1 MHVFLPALKFFSL
14 AVYSPCKIDLI
25 EQCII
30 IRINSFIE
38 IDMTDISKTKIDYD
52 FAVIGAGI
60 SGAIAFY
67 NLSKNGFSCIIIDKT
82 DKSIPYLLCKL
93 VCEHDFP
100 FMPDIPKDNLDVF
113 VRDHWTSIYASR
125 NIEALV
131 DGKEFNAPL
140 GKLADEYQLIQW
152 YLDKGKEHGGKIQCN
167 QLVSEVKILKDNA
180 LLTLQKPDNSEVEVE
195 IEKIRAKAVI
205 LATGA
210 SGIKL
215 QQDLGFEIPTI
226 MNSIS
231 ATFKCDP
238 VLIEQNIPADYIFRL
253 HPQISL
259 EGMLWLNRARDYFNI
274 GYVSKES
281 PKEMGIKF
289 LRILQNYEPIKQY
302 FKGIERTLE
311 TLTVDD
317 FHYRKCTKYPIDS
330 KVSDRVVVIGD
341 SAGLLYPLYLE
352 GVIGAA
358 ASAKIA
364 SEVLFEL
371 NNNKS
376 SFNSQDLKKYEHI
389 LSARLLN
396 SYFKMGK
403 ISDEMFFRGNEKPP
417 FTIWDAYLNAI
428 NELQQL
434 RKNIWTAYRC
444 QDLGNYPEE
453 NDLWCG
459 EQIYKHLPLSK
470 KVSLMP
476 FFLKFKFIK

>member
-1 MHVFLPALKFFSL
+1 MITNEKM
-14 AVYSPCKIDLI
+14 Y
-25 EQCII
+25 
-30 IRINSFIE
+30 
-38 IDMTDISKTKIDYD
+38 DYD
-52 FAVIGAGI
+52 FAIIGAGI
-60 SGAIAFY
+60 AGAIAFY
-67 NLSKNGFSCIIIDKT
+67 NLTKNGSSCIIIDKI

-100 FMPDIPKDNLDVF
+100 FMPDIPKSNLDIF

-131 DGKEFNAPL
+131 NGKEFGAPL
-140 GKLADEYQLIQW
+140 GKLADEYHLIQW
-152 YLDKGKEHGGKIQCN
+152 YLNKGKEYGGKIHWN
-167 QLVSEVKILKDNA
+167 QLISEVKILKENA
-180 LLTLQKPDNSEVEVE
+180 QLTLQPTDKSEIEVEVE
-195 IEKIRAKAVI
+195 KIRVKAII

-215 QQDLGFEIPTI
+215 QQDLGFHTPTI
-226 MNSIS
+226 LNAIM

-238 VLIEQNIPADYIFRL
+238 ALIEQNIPVDYIFRL

-259 EGMLWLNRARDYFNI
+259 EGMLWLNRAVNYFNI
-274 GYVSKES
+274 GFVSKVP

-289 LRILQNYEPIKQY
+289 LRILQNYVPIQQY
-302 FKGIERTLE
+302 FKGFERE
-311 TLTVDD
+311 IDTLTVDD

-341 SAGLLYPLYLE
+341 AAGLLYPLYLE

-364 SEVLFEL
+364 SKVLIEL
-371 NNNKS
+371 NNNES
-376 SFNSQDLKKYEHI
+376 SFKSQDLRSYEKL

-403 ISDEMFFRGNEKPP
+403 ISDEMFFRGKEKPP
-417 FTIWDAYLNAI
+417 FTIWDSYLNAI
-428 NELQQL
+428 NELPQL

-476 FFLKFKFIK
+476 FFLKFKFIS

>member
-1 MHVFLPALKFFSL
+1 MKNK
-14 AVYSPCKIDLI
+14 KIH
-25 EQCII
+25 
-30 IRINSFIE
+30 
-38 IDMTDISKTKIDYD
+38 DYD
-52 FAVIGAGI
+52 FAIIGAGVA
-60 SGAIAFY
+60 GAIAFY
-67 NLSKNGFSCIIIDKT
+67 NLSKNGSSCIIIDKRN
-82 DKSIPYLLCKL
+82 KSIPYLLCKL

-100 FMPDIPKDNLDVF
+100 FMTDIPKNNLDVF

-131 DGKEFNAPL
+131 NGKEFGAPL
-140 GKLADEYQLIQW
+140 GKLADEYHLIQW
-152 YLDKGKEHGGKIQCN
+152 YLNKGKEYGGKIQWN
-167 QLVSEVKILKDNA
+167 QLVSEVKILKENA
-180 LLTLQKPDNSEVEVE
+180 QLTLQTTDKSETNVE
-195 IEKIRAKAVI
+195 IEKIRAKAII

-215 QQDLGFEIPTI
+215 QQDLGFKTPTI
-226 MNSIS
+226 MNAIT

-238 VLIEQNIPADYIFRL
+238 ALIEQNIPVDYIFRL
-253 HPQISL
+253 HSQISL
-259 EGMLWLNRARDYFNI
+259 EGMLWLNRAVNYFNI
-274 GYVSKES
+274 GYVSNET

-289 LRILQNYEPIKQY
+289 LRILQNYKPIQDY
-302 FKGIERTLE
+302 FKGLEGEIE

-330 KVSDRVVVIGD
+330 KVSDRVLIIGD
-341 SAGLLYPLYLE
+341 AAGLLYPLYLE

-364 SEVLFEL
+364 SEVLIEL
-371 NNNKS
+371 NKNEN
-376 SFNSQDLKKYEHI
+376 SFRSQDLRKYEQL

-403 ISDEMFFRGNEKPP
+403 ISDEMFFHGNEKPP
-417 FTIWDAYLNAI
+417 FTIWESYLNAI
-428 NELQQL
+428 NELPQL

>member
-1 MHVFLPALKFFSL
+1 
-14 AVYSPCKIDLI
+14 
-25 EQCII
+25 
-30 IRINSFIE
+30 
-38 IDMTDISKTKIDYD
+38 MTDISDTTIDYD

-60 SGAIAFY
+60 AGSIAFY
-67 NLSKNGFSCIIIDKT
+67 NLSKNGSSCIIIDKN
-82 DKSIPYLLCKL
+82 DKSVPYSLCKL

-100 FMPDIPKDNLDVF
+100 FMPDIPKNNLDVF

-125 NIEALV
+125 NVEALIN
-131 DGKEFNAPL
+131 GKEFGAPL
-140 GKLADEYQLIQW
+140 GKLADEYHLIQW
-152 YLDKGKEHGGKIQCN
+152 YLKKGKEYGGKIQWN
-167 QLVSEVKILKDNA
+167 QLVSEVKILKENA
-180 LLTLQKPDNSEVEVE
+180 MLTLQTINKSEIEFKV
-195 IEKIRAKAVI
+195 EKIRAKAII

-215 QQDLGFEIPTI
+215 QQDLGFETPTVL
-226 MNSIS
+226 NSIT

-238 VLIEQNIPADYIFRL
+238 ALIEKNLPADYIFRL

-259 EGMLWLNRARDYFNI
+259 EGMLWLNRARNYFNI
-274 GYVSKES
+274 GYVANEE

-289 LRILQNYEPIKQY
+289 LRILQNYQPIQQY
-302 FKGIERTLE
+302 FKGLERKIE

-317 FHYRKCTKYPIDS
+317 FHCRKCTKYPIDS
-330 KVSDRVVVIGD
+330 KVSDRVVIIGD
-341 SAGLLYPLYLE
+341 AAGLLYPLYLE

-364 SEVLFEL
+364 SEVLLKL
-371 NNNKS
+371 NNNES
-376 SFNSQDLKKYEHI
+376 SFRSQDLRRYDKL
-389 LSARLLN
+389 LSAHLLN
-396 SYFKMGK
+396 SYFKMGI
-403 ISDEMFFRGNEKPP
+403 ISDEMFFRGKEKPP
-417 FTIWDAYLNAI
+417 FTIWEAYLNAI

-434 RKNIWTAYRC
+434 RKNIWIAYRW
-444 QDLGNYPEE
+444 QDLENYPEE

>member
-1 MHVFLPALKFFSL
+1 MITNE
-14 AVYSPCKIDLI
+14 KIY
-25 EQCII
+25 
-30 IRINSFIE
+30 
-38 IDMTDISKTKIDYD
+38 DYD
-52 FAVIGAGI
+52 FAIIGAGI
-60 SGAIAFY
+60 AGVIAFY
-67 NLSKNGFSCIIIDKT
+67 NLTKEGCSCIIIDKK
-82 DKSIPYLLCKL
+82 DRSIPYLLCKL

-100 FMPDIPKDNLDVF
+100 FMPEIPKNNVDIF

-131 DGKEFNAPL
+131 DGKEFGAPL

-152 YLDKGKEHGGKIQCN
+152 YLNKGIEYGGTIQWKH
-167 QLVSEVKILKDNA
+167 EVTGIKILKENA
-180 LLTLQKPDNSEVEVE
+180 QLTLLSEKKTDIEAEVK
-195 IEKIRAKAVI
+195 KINVKAVI

-210 SGIKL
+210 SGIQL
-215 QQDLGFEIPTI
+215 QQDLGFQTPTI
-226 MNSIS
+226 LNSIT
-231 ATFKCDP
+231 ATFKNDP
-238 VLIEQNIPADYIFRL
+238 SLIMKNIPADYIFRL

-259 EGMLWLNRARDYFNI
+259 EGMLWLNRAIDYFNI
-274 GYVSKES
+274 GYVSSEE

-289 LRILQNYEPIKQY
+289 LRILQNYQPIQQY
-302 FKGIERTLE
+302 FKGLEKKIE
-311 TLTVDD
+311 TLTVKD
-317 FHYRKCTKYPIDS
+317 FHYKKCTKYPIDA

-341 SAGLLYPLYLE
+341 AAGLLYPLYLE

-364 SEVLFEL
+364 SEVLLEL
-371 NNNKS
+371 NKNES
-376 SFNSQDLKKYEHI
+376 SFTTQDLRKNEKL
-389 LSARLLN
+389 LSTRILN

-417 FTIWDAYLNAI
+417 FTIWDAYLNSI

-434 RKNIWTAYRC
+434 RKNIWIAYRC
-444 QDLGNYPEE
+444 QDLENYPEE

-476 FFLKFKFIK
+476 FFLKFKFIS

>member
-1 MHVFLPALKFFSL
+1 
-14 AVYSPCKIDLI
+14 
-25 EQCII
+25 
-30 IRINSFIE
+30 
-38 IDMTDISKTKIDYD
+38 MTDIFDIKYDYD
-52 FAVIGAGI
+52 FAIIGAGI
-60 SGAIAFY
+60 AGAISFY
-67 NLSKNGFSCIIIDKT
+67 NLSKNGSSCIIIDKA
-82 DKSIPYLLCKL
+82 DKSIPFLLCKL

-100 FMPDIPKDNLDVF
+100 FMPDIPRNNLDIF

-125 NIEALV
+125 NIEAIV
-131 DGKEFNAPL
+131 DGKEFGAPL
-140 GKLADEYQLIQW
+140 GKLADEYHLIQW
-152 YLDKGKEHGGKIQCN
+152 YLDKGKEHGGKTQWN
-167 QLVSEVKILKDNA
+167 QLVSEVKIRKDNA
-180 LLTLQKPDNSEVEVE
+180 LLTLQPTEKSEIEVEVE
-195 IEKIRAKAVI
+195 KIRVKAVI

-215 QQDLGFEIPTI
+215 QQDLGFKTPTI
-226 MNSIS
+226 LNAIT

-238 VLIEQNIPADYIFRL
+238 ALIEQNIPVDYIFRL

-259 EGMLWLNRARDYFNI
+259 EGMFWLNRAVNYFNI
-274 GYVSKES
+274 GFVSKET

-289 LRILQNYEPIKQY
+289 LRILQNYEPIQQF
-302 FKGIERTLE
+302 FKGIERKID

-317 FHYRKCTKYPIDS
+317 FHYKKCTKYPIDS
-330 KVSDRVVVIGD
+330 KVSDRVIVIGD
-341 SAGLLYPLYLE
+341 AAGLLYPLYLE

-364 SEVLFEL
+364 SEVLIEL
-371 NNNKS
+371 NNIDSN
-376 SFNSQDLKKYEHI
+376 FNSRDLRRYENL

-403 ISDEMFFRGNEKPP
+403 ISDEMFFRGKEKPP
-417 FTIWDAYLNAI
+417 FTIWEAYLNAI

-434 RKNIWTAYRC
+434 RKNIWIAYRC

-476 FFLKFKFIK
+476 FFLKFKFIS

>member
-1 MHVFLPALKFFSL
+1 MITNEKMF
-14 AVYSPCKIDLI
+14 
-25 EQCII
+25 
-30 IRINSFIE
+30 
-38 IDMTDISKTKIDYD
+38 DYD
-52 FAVIGAGI
+52 FAIIGAGI
-60 SGAIAFY
+60 AGAIAFY
-67 NLSKNGFSCIIIDKT
+67 NLSKNGSSCIIIDKT

-100 FMPDIPKDNLDVF
+100 FMPDIPKSNSDVF

-131 DGKEFNAPL
+131 DGKEFGAPL
-140 GKLADEYQLIQW
+140 GKLADEYKLIQW
-152 YLDKGKEHGGKIQCN
+152 YINKGKEYGGKIQWN
-167 QLVSEVKILKDNA
+167 QLVSEVKILTENA
-180 LLTLQKPDNSEVEVE
+180 QLTLQPTDKSEIEFKV
-195 IEKIRAKAVI
+195 EKIRTKAII

-215 QQDLGFEIPTI
+215 QQDLGFAIPTI
-226 MNSIS
+226 MNAIT

-238 VLIEQNIPADYIFRL
+238 SLIEQNIPVDYIFRL

-259 EGMLWLNRARDYFNI
+259 EGMLWLNRAVNYFNI
-274 GYVSKES
+274 GFVSKET
-281 PKEMGIKF
+281 PNEMGIKF
-289 LRILQNYEPIKQY
+289 LRILRNYAPIQQY
-302 FKGIERTLE
+302 FKGLEREIE

-317 FHYRKCTKYPIDS
+317 FHYKKCTKYPIDS

-341 SAGLLYPLYLE
+341 AAGLLYPLYLE
-352 GVIGAA
+352 GVIGAS

-364 SEVLFEL
+364 SEVLLEL
-371 NNNKS
+371 NNNES
-376 SFNSQDLKKYEHI
+376 SFKTQDLRRYEKL

-403 ISDEMFFRGNEKPP
+403 ISNEMFFHAKEKPP
-417 FTIWDAYLNAI
+417 FTIWESYLNAI

-434 RKNIWTAYRC
+434 RRNIWIAYRC

>member
-1 MHVFLPALKFFSL
+1 
-14 AVYSPCKIDLI
+14 
-25 EQCII
+25 
-30 IRINSFIE
+30 
-38 IDMTDISKTKIDYD
+38 MTDISDTTIDYD

-60 SGAIAFY
+60 AGSIAFY
-67 NLSKNGFSCIIIDKT
+67 NLSKNGTSCIVIDKS
-82 DKSIPYLLCKL
+82 DKSVSYSLCKL

-100 FMPDIPKDNLDVF
+100 FMPDIPKNNLDVF

-125 NIEALV
+125 NVEALIN
-131 DGKEFNAPL
+131 GKEFDAPL
-140 GKLADEYQLIQW
+140 GKLADEYHLIQW
-152 YLDKGKEHGGKIQCN
+152 YLNKGKENGGKIQWN
-167 QLVSEVKILKDNA
+167 QLVNDVKILKENA
-180 LLTLQKPDNSEVEVE
+180 LLSLQTTDKTE
-195 IEKIRAKAVI
+195 IKDEIKKIRAKVVI
-205 LATGA
+205 LASGA

-226 MNSIS
+226 LNSIS

-259 EGMLWLNRARDYFNI
+259 EGMLWLNRARNYFNI
-274 GYVSKES
+274 GYVANED

-289 LRILQNYEPIKQY
+289 LRILQNYQPIQQY
-302 FKGIERTLE
+302 FKGLERKIE

-341 SAGLLYPLYLE
+341 AAGLLYPLYLE

-364 SEVLFEL
+364 SEVLLEL
-371 NNNKS
+371 NNNES
-376 SFNSQDLKKYEHI
+376 SFKSQDLRRYDKL
-389 LSARLLN
+389 LSAHLLN
-396 SYFKMGK
+396 SYFKMGI
-403 ISDEMFFRGNEKPP
+403 ISDEMFFRGKEKPP
-417 FTIWDAYLNAI
+417 FTIWEAYLNAI

-434 RKNIWTAYRC
+434 RKNIWIAYRC
-444 QDLGNYPEE
+444 HDLGNYPEE